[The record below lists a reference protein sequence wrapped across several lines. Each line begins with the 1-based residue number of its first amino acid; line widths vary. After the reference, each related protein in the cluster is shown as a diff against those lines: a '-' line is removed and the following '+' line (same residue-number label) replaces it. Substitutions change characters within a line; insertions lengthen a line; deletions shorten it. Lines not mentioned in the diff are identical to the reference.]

1 MCLALVLVVGSV
13 AMLNLALRDIAL
25 DVGATQADQQ
35 WIVDAYVLVLAALL
49 LPCGALGDRWGRRRA
64 LLLGVV
70 IFGVANALAATAD
83 TASVLIL
90 WRAASGIGAALIMPG
105 TLATITSVFPAE
117 ERARAV
123 GVWAAFAGGGAILGM
138 LGAGV
143 LLEFFWWGSIFV
155 VTAVLSIAAFVT
167 TLLVA
172 PDTSDPTHAHLDPL
186 GTVLSAVAIGGV
198 ILGIIEGPA
207 RGWSDPLTVFGLVI
221 GACAAVLFILWELKT
236 TRPLL
241 DPRLFR
247 NRGFA
252 TGTAALMLLFLSM
265 FGFFFLVLQFLQ
277 LQLGYSPLKSA
288 LAILPL
294 AITMF
299 PLSTV
304 AAVVAERRGMR
315 LITTLGLLIGALAF
329 VYLATLDA
337 SSNYWHLLP
346 GLLATGAGV
355 ALAMSPATNAIVSAL
370 PSSKQ
375 GVASAV
381 NDTAREL
388 GAALGVAILGSAFNA
403 GYRHDIDSVAKQL
416 PTQLADP
423 VRDAPATALGVA
435 KQAGPAGRAL
445 VDAVHDGFAVGMRWA
460 LVVGA
465 ALLVLTALYTWLQ
478 APGRKNPSD
487 VVEPG

>member
-1 MCLALVLVVGSV
+1 
-13 AMLNLALRDIAL
+13 
-25 DVGATQADQQ
+25 
-35 WIVDAYVLVLAALL
+35 
-49 LPCGALGDRWGRRRA
+49 
-64 LLLGVV
+64 
-70 IFGVANALAATAD
+70 
-83 TASVLIL
+83 
-90 WRAASGIGAALIMPG
+90 
-105 TLATITSVFPAE
+105 
-117 ERARAV
+117 
-123 GVWAAFAGGGAILGM
+123 
-138 LGAGV
+138 
-143 LLEFFWWGSIFV
+143 
-155 VTAVLSIAAFVT
+155 
-167 TLLVA
+167 
-172 PDTSDPTHAHLDPL
+172 
-186 GTVLSAVAIGGV
+186 
-198 ILGIIEGPA
+198 
-207 RGWSDPLTVFGLVI
+207 
-221 GACAAVLFILWELKT
+221 
-236 TRPLL
+236 
-241 DPRLFR
+241 
-247 NRGFA
+247 
-252 TGTAALMLLFLSM
+252 M

-315 LITTLGLLIGALAF
+315 LITTLGLIIGALAF

-337 SSNYWHLLP
+337 GSSYWHLLP

-370 PSSKQ
+370 PPSKQ

-403 GYRHDIDSVAKQL
+403 GYRNDIDSVASRL
-416 PTQLADP
+416 PPRLAEP

-435 KQAGPAGRAL
+435 KQVGPAGRAL

-465 ALLVLTALYTWLQ
+465 GLLVLTAIYTWAQ
-478 APGRKNPSD
+478 APGRTNRSD
-487 VVEPG
+487 VQPTGPD